1 MKNTLVLVLVCA
13 CTVVAAASRKKVI
26 LHGWDILAAS
36 PQDILAHASDFDR
49 LPIDGVV
56 ISSNGRN
63 RDGRAIHH
71 RYLMTDPRWDYDVL
85 DGEIDTLR
93 KIVQHPSLRESFLG
107 AWISTTGRRIS
118 WTDDEAWDRAANN
131 IGVLAHVA
139 KLGGL
144 KGLALDPEDYRPLTE
159 QYYRQPNDPDYVTLR
174 GIVRRRGSQF
184 FKAIFDEYP
193 DVTLFSFWL
202 LSQERRYR
210 RTDDVKSMESML
222 GDLWPSFLNGMFDA
236 MPKDAKFVDGDEHA
250 YKYQAGRGEF
260 FATVCNQLVHVLPLV
275 APEHRVRYRSEL
287 CASFALYPDAFSNAM
302 SPGQYWYTPPK
313 DGSRETHFRECLAE
327 AFAAADEYVWLY
339 GENGV
344 WIDWEPSFYVKHYAK
359 NIKTQYRRRWNEQ
372 FPGLYGYISI
382 LRDREEAER
391 RLMVEDLG
399 ERPNMVSVGDKCAFR
414 CDAKSMIGKAAVDGR
429 PRGGMGKSL
438 ALRGTSRTCFTIPV
452 AVTPGRFY
460 VARVAYCGKTE
471 PSASVWCLTGNEH
484 RFDLPAVA
492 FMFRDADADGWRVGT
507 VLAYVPSGVD
517 HLEINLG
524 GEPGQDGECLYDEV
538 YIGEYQ

>member
-1 MKNTLVLVLVCA
+1 MKKTLALVLICA
-13 CTVVAAASRKKVI
+13 CAVVSAATKTKVI

-36 PQDILAHASDFDR
+36 PQDILAHAADFDR

-56 ISSNGRN
+56 ISSNGKN

-71 RYLMTDPRWDYDVL
+71 RYLMTEPRWDYDVL
-85 DGEIDTLR
+85 DCEIDILR
-93 KIVQHPSLRESFLG
+93 EIVRHPSLKESFLG
-107 AWISTTGRRIS
+107 AWISTSGRRIS

-174 GIVRRRGSQF
+174 GIVRRRGRQF

-193 DVTLFSFWL
+193 DITLFSFWL

-210 RTDDVKSMESML
+210 RTDDVKAMETKI
-222 GDLWPSFLNGMFDA
+222 GDLWPLFINGMFDV
-236 MPKDAKFVDGDEHA
+236 MPKGVKFIDGDEHA

-260 FATVCNQLVHVLPLV
+260 FATVHNQLVHVLPLV
-275 APEHRVRYRSEL
+275 APEHRARYRSGL
-287 CASFALYPDAFSNAM
+287 CASFALYLDAFSDATR
-302 SPGQYWYTPPK
+302 PGQYWYTPPK

-327 AFAAADEYVWLY
+327 AFTAADEYLWLY
-339 GENGV
+339 GENGT
-344 WIDWEPSFYVKHYAK
+344 WINWEDSFYAKQYAK
-359 NIKTQYRRRWNEQ
+359 NIRPQYRRSWDEQ
-372 FPGLYGYISI
+372 FPGLYGYISV
-382 LRDREEAER
+382 LHDRGEAER

-399 ERPNMVSVGDKCAFR
+399 KRPNMVSVGDRCASR
-414 CDAKSMIGKAAVDGR
+414 CDAKFMTGSAAVDGSS
-429 PRGGMGKSL
+429 RGGMGKSL

-460 VARVAYCGKTE
+460 VARVAYCGKVE
-471 PSASVWCLTGNEH
+471 PNASVLCLTGGEH
-484 RFDLPAVA
+484 RFDLPAAV
-492 FMFRDADADGWRVGT
+492 FVFQDAESDGWRVGT
-507 VLAYVPSGVD
+507 AFAYVPSGVD

-524 GEPGQDGECLYDEV
+524 GEPGKNGVCLYDEI